1 MVLVAQIVGLL
12 LLVIGV
18 GLISV
23 PASLIVAGL
32 ALLAFGVAWERATS
46 FAQGGE

>member
-1 MVLVAQIVGLL
+1 MATIIQIAGAA
-12 LLVIGV
+12 LLVVGI

-32 ALLAFGVAWERATS
+32 ATLAFGIALERK
-46 FAQGGE
+46 